1 MNDDRAGRLIA
12 SVRRYLGL
20 RQVDVAGAAGVDQK
34 VVSLLENGRLERVSV
49 ERFRKVCSALGIEP
63 VLDLRWRGGLGDRLI
78 DRDHARI
85 VEAVIAE
92 LIRLGWEPLPEYTFN
107 VYGERG
113 SVDVLAWHP
122 VKRALLLIEVKTRL
136 TDLQQMLMSLS
147 RKVRLVPA
155 LVAEER
161 GWVRLALGHLVV
173 MLDTRSNRLTVGRHE
188 GTFAATFP
196 SRTAAVRAWL
206 RSPVGDLAGLW
217 FLALRREA
225 HPEDRLSQ
233 RVKRS
238 PARTGGNASVPEA
251 PGSSA
256 PERLTGLRR

>member
-1 MNDDRAGRLIA
+1 MNDDQAGRLIA
-12 SVRRYLGL
+12 SVRRYSACARWTSPAGG
-20 RQVDVAGAAGVDQK
+20 RRPEGRVAPGSGK
-34 VVSLLENGRLERVSV
+34 LERVSV
-49 ERFRKVCSALGIEP
+49 ARFRRVCSALGIEP
-63 VLDLRWRGGLGDRLI
+63 VWIFVGGEGWATDSSIAITLGLSKPS
-78 DRDHARI
+78 
-85 VEAVIAE
+85 
-92 LIRLGWEPLPEYTFN
+92 LPGYRLGWEPLPEYTFN

-113 SVDVLAWHP
+113 SVDILAWHP
-122 VKRALLLIEVKTRL
+122 LRRALLVIEVKTRL
-136 TDLQQMLMSLS
+136 TDLQQLLMSMS